1 MIGTSPQFGRWC
13 WMLLPAVIAL
23 PLAVFPAAAQQSDRL
38 PPGSPVLNE
47 LDHGDSH
54 RGLLR
59 ELSGVPTADSLAPKL
74 AVDPDTVVIS
84 PGGRD
89 YLEPNAP
96 NPFGDPRSET
106 EIAYSLAEESPVE
119 LRIYDFFYNEVATLV
134 DGVVQPAG
142 RYIVPF
148 DPPPT
153 MPSGM
158 YFYELKTSRYREL
171 RRMIYVK

>member
-1 MIGTSPQFGRWC
+1 MSGTSPQFGRWC
-13 WMLLPAVIAL
+13 WMLLPAMILL
-23 PLAVFPAAAQQSDRL
+23 PFAILPAAAQQSDPP
-38 PPGSPVLNE
+38 PPGRPVLHE
-47 LDHGDSH
+47 LDRGDAH
-54 RGLLR
+54 RGPLR
-59 ELSGVPTADSLAPKL
+59 ELSGVPTADSLATKL

-84 PGGRD
+84 PGARD

-142 RYIVPF
+142 RHVVPF
-148 DPPPT
+148 DPPAT

-158 YFYELKTSRYREL
+158 YFYELRTSRYREL